1 MSNQNT
7 QLLQRERDD
16 IRLRQHIELNSFLP
30 KEEKRSR
37 YVDIHNGLLTAQK
50 YFYIK
55 KKSQKIIAPRS
66 LAITFNNNEKHLA
79 IFMGNDENIEE
90 MSVCKC
96 INEEMY

>member
-16 IRLRQHIELNSFLP
+16 IRLRQHIEFNSFLP

-37 YVDIHNGLLTAQK
+37 YVDIHNGLLTTQK
-50 YFYIK
+50 YFYI

-90 MSVCKC
+90 MFVCKC